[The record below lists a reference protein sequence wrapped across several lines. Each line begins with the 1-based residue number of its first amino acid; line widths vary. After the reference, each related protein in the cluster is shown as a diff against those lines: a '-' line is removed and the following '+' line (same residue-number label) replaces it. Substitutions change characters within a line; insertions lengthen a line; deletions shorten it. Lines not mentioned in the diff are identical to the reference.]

1 MTLSR
6 DGYFDR
12 WAELHGGYD
21 PRSGNMF
28 LRGWLTMVHDVAQ
41 PLARRGVSPDVVTYG
56 SLVVAALAAA
66 LAAAGGRW
74 LLPATVALVLSGLL
88 DNLDGAVAVLTG
100 RTSRWGYVLDS
111 LVDRVS
117 DLLYLVA
124 LVAVGA
130 PVELAALCGALV
142 LLLEYSRAR
151 TGSAGGDPV
160 GVVTVAERPTRVIV
174 VAAALL
180 AGGLLVGSADDL
192 ATAGVGVLTG
202 LTAVGLVQLLPTLR
216 RSLAD

>member
-1 MTLSR
+1 MLSR
-6 DGYFDR
+6 DEYFAG

-21 PRSGNMF
+21 PRTGSAW
-28 LRGWLTMVHDVAQ
+28 LRGWLTLVHAVAQ
-41 PLARRGVSPDVVTYG
+41 PLARRGVSPDAVTYG
-56 SLVVAALAAA
+56 SLVVSALAAG
-66 LAAAGGRW
+66 LAALGGRW
-74 LLPATVALVLSGLL
+74 LLLATLVLVLSGLL

-100 RTSRWGYVLDS
+100 RTTRWGYVLDS
-111 LVDRVS
+111 VVDRLS

-142 LLLEYSRAR
+142 FLLEYSRAR
-151 TGSAGGDPV
+151 AGNAGGDEV
-160 GVVTVAERPTRVIV
+160 GAVTIAERPTRVIV

-180 AGGLLVGSADDL
+180 AAGVLPGSADSL
-192 ATAGVGVLTG
+192 ATVGVAVLTA
-202 LTAVGLVQLLPTLR
+202 LTAVGLAQLLPALR

>member
-6 DGYFDR
+6 DEYFAR

-21 PRSGNMF
+21 PRTGSAW
-28 LRGWLTMVHDVAQ
+28 LRGWLTLVHAVAR
-41 PLARRGVSPDVVTYG
+41 PLARRGVSPDAVTYG
-56 SLVVAALAAA
+56 SLVVSALAAG
-66 LAAAGGRW
+66 LAALGGRW
-74 LLPATVALVLSGLL
+74 LLLATLVLVVSGLL

-100 RTSRWGYVLDS
+100 RTTRWGYVLDS
-111 LVDRVS
+111 VVDRLS

-142 LLLEYSRAR
+142 FLMEYSRAR
-151 TGSAGGDPV
+151 AGNAGGDEV
-160 GVVTVAERPTRVIV
+160 GAVTIAERPTRVIV

-180 AGGLLVGSADDL
+180 AAGVLPGSADDL
-192 ATAGVGVLTG
+192 ATVGVAVLTA
-202 LTAVGLVQLLPTLR
+202 LTAVGLVQLLPALR
-216 RSLAD
+216 RSLPD